1 MKKLEGKV
9 ALVTGGSRGI
19 GAATARALA
28 ENGADVAISYSG
40 SREKAVGIVHDRED
54 KDVHATAFKADQ
66 ANAAQ
71 VNGLVKTVFE
81 RFGRLHVLVNNAGVA
96 VTGLLGDPSKSIAQ
110 YRPTIRDQCSRC
122 RQRLFAPAAGIMS
135 KGGRTIS
142 VGSTAGTRV
151 PSPPAKTLKEQKR
164 GAKRNG

>member
-110 YRPTIRDQCSRC
+110 YD
-122 RQRLFAPAAGIMS
+122 RQFAINAAGVAATVRAAAGIMS

>member
-28 ENGADVAISYSG
+28 ENGADVAISDSG

-66 ANAAQ
+66 ANARSSQ
-71 VNGLVKTVFE
+71 WSGEN
-81 RFGRLHVLVNNAGVA
+81 RFRTFWSSSRPCKQCWRRCYWFAWRSVEINCSV
-96 VTGLLGDPSKSIAQ
+96 
-110 YRPTIRDQCSRC
+110 RPTIRDQCSRC
-122 RQRLFAPAAGIMS
+122 RQRLFAPQLES
-135 KGGRTIS
+135 
-142 VGSTAGTRV
+142 
-151 PSPPAKTLKEQKR
+151 
-164 GAKRNG
+164 